1 MSTRTKDNAAE
12 NEDKDVA
19 FIVAA
24 IHSKNQTGQ
33 RFLTS
38 FKEKFGCD
46 ILNAKLR
53 PSPRKNHYDFD
64 ILVRFP
70 DGGEAWKHVE
80 HKGSN
85 LFRQIK
91 PDEKYWAA
99 AVQFHNGKCSDYSI
113 ARSYARVHYDKH
125 VGSGTLKNTFG
136 IVAPI
141 PSFDVWFKQDCCV
154 HDNPRSAFGK
164 ELKQK
169 VRALRGARSSLLDE
183 RKVVIEALKF
193 EDDDKQQL
201 IKEVLPIANK
211 ILEDK
216 DYWLTICG
224 NLEDGK
230 FNLAWNPKFKIGEIK
245 QVVIRKE
252 LDVWFDFTCLDK
264 FTFSAHLRWG
274 KGAGFSCLRVDLKDT
289 PTSAV
294 AHVEED

>member
-1 MSTRTKDNAAE
+1 MSTRTKEKAAE

-24 IHSKNQTGQ
+24 IHAKNQTGN
-33 RFLTS
+33 RFLAS

-46 ILNAKLR
+46 ILDARPR

-70 DGGEAWKHVE
+70 NGEELWKHVE
-80 HKGSN
+80 HKGST

-99 AVQFHNGKCSDYSI
+99 AVQFHNGGCDKYSI
-113 ARSYARVHYDKH
+113 AKSYARVHYDTH
-125 VGSGTLKNTFG
+125 IASGSLKNTFG
-136 IVAPI
+136 IIAPI
-141 PSFDVWFKQDCCV
+141 PSYDDWFKQDCCV
-154 HDNPRSAFGK
+154 QADPRSAFGK
-164 ELKQK
+164 ELKKK
-169 VRALRGARSSLLDE
+169 VRAARGPRSSLLDE
-183 RKVVIEALKF
+183 RESVIKALQF
-193 EDDDKQQL
+193 TDEDTQKL
-201 IKEVLPIANK
+201 IKEVLPIANQV
-211 ILEDK
+211 LEDK

-224 NLEDGK
+224 NLEDGN

-245 QVVIRKE
+245 KVVIRKE
-252 LDVWFDFTCLDK
+252 LDVWFDFTCSNG

-294 AHVEED
+294 ADVEDD